1 MNISDKLLRAFSD
14 IINTRNDTPKRKQN
28 ATVLGTVVK
37 EGDNISVIIDGSEIA
52 TPASALV
59 GVDNGDRVDVLIEN
73 HKATITG
80 NHTSPAITKFGDV
93 YVTMSS
99 DGVIVGKLDEDEQPT
114 GASILIDPTSGEFRV
129 VDANGVPLARF
140 GEIAQIGRADKPHS
154 VTTGNAFQIVSGSGE
169 VLASFGTNTD
179 IKRFRSE
186 RVEVIPAN
194 GSSGN
199 VISSAYDE
207 NGNLAAKVRLHTYPD
222 SGRGGIWD
230 DMSGKWLIF
239 AEPNGD
245 IKARITPVRLYSGTA
260 HPRIISSEADTYTDV
275 PITGL
280 SQWSMIAAYCRAG
293 LNYQYLIFVRGGS
306 AESYMS
312 YYSQSANVTTR
323 GGFRVDWSNNRMQI
337 RGLLGNDVNLIALY
351 NVYGILTN

>member
-37 EGDNISVIIDGSEIA
+37 EGENISVVIDGSEIA

-93 YVTMSS
+93 YVTMSP

-129 VDANGVPLARF
+129 VDANGIPLARF
-140 GEIAQIGRADKPHS
+140 GNIAQIGRADKPHS
-154 VTTGNAFQIVSGSGE
+154 VTTENAFQIVNGSGD
-169 VLASFGTNTD
+169 VLATFGSNTV
-179 IKRFRSE
+179 IKNFKSE
-186 RVEVIPAN
+186 RVEVSPAN
-194 GSSGN
+194 GATGN
-199 VISSAYDE
+199 IISSAYDDD
-207 NGNLAAKVRLHTYPD
+207 GNLAASVRLHANPT
-222 SGRGGIWD
+222 SGRGGVYD
-230 DMSGKWLIF
+230 SMSSKWLIF

-245 IKARITPVRLYSGTA
+245 VKGRITPIRLFSGTV
-260 HPRIISSEADTYTDV
+260 HPRVISSDDDKYTDV

-312 YYSQSANVTTR
+312 YYSQSTNVTTR
-323 GGFRVDWSNNRMQI
+323 GGFRVDWTNNRMRI
-337 RGLLGNDVNLIALY
+337 RGLLGNDVNNIALY